1 MTSRVSSHRA
11 TVTDARA
18 DENTLVWFAR
28 LDVEL
33 YVIHDLTP
41 EPNGYLVPTAY
52 RGAAHE
58 PVSIVQYTAAAR
70 ERRLYE
76 NVMQ

>member
-1 MTSRVSSHRA
+1 MIGLLDWTWNFTLSTTS
-11 TVTDARA
+11 
-18 DENTLVWFAR
+18 
-28 LDVEL
+28 
-33 YVIHDLTP
+33 TP

>member
-1 MTSRVSSHRA
+1 LIGLLRTGRA
-11 TVTDARA
+11 GTIP
-18 DENTLVWFAR
+18 
-28 LDVEL
+28 
-33 YVIHDLTP
+33 VIHDLTP